1 MITKRNVVLGG
12 LLSIVSGPICASCH
26 ADADMRGCV
35 ISGETASSYL
45 GGSSFSPGDAIT
57 RSGNNEFD
65 YAVAQTLSRLTDIF
79 DVLPGFAYYK
89 LGDEYNARATRA
101 RLFLSNAD
109 GTVLFGRALMFEIL
123 NRPEAPDAAFNAVC
137 AHEFG
142 HIVQF
147 KNGIVLDA
155 NQPSVKRSE
164 LHADFLSGYYA
175 GRRKLQKP
183 DFPAAVF
190 ATTYESLGDFQFNN
204 PQHHGTPAE
213 RAAAIVRGF
222 EAAYRE
228 RRGTS
233 DAIQVGVNYVS
244 QL

>member
-1 MITKRNVVLGG
+1 MLTKRNVVLGG
-12 LLSIVSGPICASCH
+12 LLSIISGPICARCYASSEI
-26 ADADMRGCV
+26 RGCI
-35 ISGETASSYL
+35 ISGEAATSYL
-45 GGSSFSPGDAIT
+45 GGATFSPGDSIIS
-57 RSGNNEFD
+57 RSGNNDFD

-89 LGDEYNARATRA
+89 VGDERNARATPQ
-101 RLFLSNAD
+101 RLMSNPD
-109 GTVLFGRALMFEIL
+109 GTVLFGRALMFEML
-123 NRPEAPDAAFNAVC
+123 NGPDAPDAAFSAVC

-147 KNGIVLDA
+147 KNGIVLDSG
-155 NQPSVKRSE
+155 QPTVKHSE

-175 GRRKLQKP
+175 GRRKLQKL

-190 ATTYESLGDFQFNN
+190 ATTYEKFGDFNLNN
-204 PQHHGTPAE
+204 PQHHGTPSE

-222 EAAYRE
+222 EVAYQE

-233 DAIQVGVNYVS
+233 DAIQAGINYVS